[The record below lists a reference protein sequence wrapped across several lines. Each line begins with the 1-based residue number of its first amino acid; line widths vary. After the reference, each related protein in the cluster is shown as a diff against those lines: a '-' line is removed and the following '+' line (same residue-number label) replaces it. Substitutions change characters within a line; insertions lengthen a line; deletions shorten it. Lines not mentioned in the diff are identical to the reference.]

1 MAHHTVDQILELFDG
16 CPRLHYRRRCIARAL
31 RGRWSGSPRRAVVDR
46 PASPDGD
53 KVERPTGRTTLAPS
67 GEAGSPCGAR
77 RGDPSAASLRRA
89 GVRGGAPRSSESGQS
104 PSVAGRPGRCR
115 PEVASRP
122 GPGRRGPLAG
132 RLDSEEEIRQC
143 LDASSWH
150 GSRPPGPHLFSTRN

>member
-1 MAHHTVDQILELFDG
+1 MVRRTLEGFCADQGVVGRKLHESLKTLKDSGTIDGRLFDWAQG
-16 CPRLHYRRRCIARAL
+16 LRAL
-31 RGRWSGSPRRAVVDR
+31 GVPAVSETSLGQALGGSPRRAVVDR

-77 RGDPSAASLRRA
+77 RGDPLGPISEE
-89 GVRGGAPRSSESGQS
+89 GRGSGQRPEVFKVLS
-104 PSVAGRPGRCR
+104 FASVAGRPGRCR

-132 RLDSEEEIRQC
+132 RLD
-143 LDASSWH
+143 
-150 GSRPPGPHLFSTRN
+150 P